1 MSTSIS
7 LPSDA
12 KHRLHVDGTT
22 PLSKILTALSGE
34 SIHYE
39 DDSVTSTAVVVNK
52 TEEVGSKPSELQGA
66 TILPTSPGPGP
77 GPGALAAGSS
87 DLGSPG
93 TLSPSHPSPSPAH
106 DAAAAD
112 RIPACT
118 PARISIQGGVP
129 LFPRPQRT
137 VFMKELSTALIKQQN
152 RDRHVTA
159 SFSRD
164 TDVDDRIKEANS
176 KRNLS
181 VTDFLHKR
189 EQARPAS
196 REDPAGQ
203 LKEAALVS
211 SASAQTPLALQ
222 LQLQRANTDSNFQ
235 YDRLE
240 PLLAQEV
247 YVASARSSTSSLA
260 LDEEEKEKEEDKCT
274 WL

>member
-34 SIHYE
+34 SIQDE
-39 DDSVTSTAVVVNK
+39 DDSVTAVVVNK
-52 TEEVGSKPSELQGA
+52 TEEVGSKPSEREELQGA

-77 GPGALAAGSS
+77 GLGALAAGSS

-93 TLSPSHPSPSPAH
+93 TLSPSHPSPAH
-106 DAAAAD
+106 DAAAY
-112 RIPACT
+112 RIPTCT

-129 LFPRPQRT
+129 LFPQPQRT

-159 SFSRD
+159 SFPRD

-247 YVASARSSTSSLA
+247 YVASARSSTSSLS